1 MNEVESKKTLKSKK
15 GEEVGMVADM
25 CYMATENGD
34 THRNQLK
41 PAAANEQGTFLA
53 KGKILIP
60 LQGDFQQKLNVAIIM
75 KELKQCS
82 FPLQVLSFTL
92 SLLQNLC
99 IGILLT
105 SFLGVMFAYFPKT
118 VLT

>member
-53 KGKILIP
+53 KGKI
-60 LQGDFQQKLNVAIIM
+60 
-75 KELKQCS
+75 
-82 FPLQVLSFTL
+82 
-92 SLLQNLC
+92 
-99 IGILLT
+99 
-105 SFLGVMFAYFPKT
+105 
-118 VLT
+118 